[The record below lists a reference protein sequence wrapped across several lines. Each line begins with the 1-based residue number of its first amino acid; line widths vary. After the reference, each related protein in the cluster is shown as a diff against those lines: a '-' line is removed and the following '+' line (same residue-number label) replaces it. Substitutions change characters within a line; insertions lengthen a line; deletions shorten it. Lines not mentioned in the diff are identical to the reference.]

1 MATNTRSTTRK
12 KATTAAASPSRKGSR
27 AAKTAKAVKA
37 ARAIPAGA
45 VTSKAPASS
54 TRASKGGYV
63 RPLVYAPIGA
73 GQLVMEKAREVPDVV
88 GQMASDPRGRMI
100 RMYRDLADRG
110 ERVVFGVRRSA
121 ATRRAV
127 GQAGSARS
135 RVKAAVTSVGR
146 AVEATAAATRNA
158 ARNIG

>member
-12 KATTAAASPSRKGSR
+12 KATAAAAPSSRRGSR
-27 AAKTAKAVKA
+27 AAKAAKAM
-37 ARAIPAGA
+37 PAGA

-54 TRASKGGYV
+54 TRAPKGGYV
-63 RPLVYAPIGA
+63 WPLVYAPIGA

-110 ERVVFGVRRSA
+110 ERIVSGVRRSA
-121 ATRRAV
+121 PTRRAV
-127 GQAGSARS
+127 DQAGSARS

-146 AVEATAAATRNA
+146 AVEATAAVSRNA
-158 ARNIG
+158 ARKIG